1 MMIMNEEI
9 KYMLIELTEKVATL
23 SAQLENQNSTTEF
36 ISENDAVILLK
47 VSKVTLNSWRKE
59 DILKKGTHY
68 IIFKRTIRYKMNALV
83 NFSN

>member
-1 MMIMNEEI
+1 MNEEI

-59 DILKKGTHY
+59 EILKKGIHY